1 MLCEITISIDSKKTR
16 RVTECHGKLWPNVRY
31 ADTLMMGE
39 IMAGIETVKK
49 ENSVV
54 LLKLKDS
61 EDCVSLLKAKI
72 LAMEEAHK
80 TEITIL
86 RTSYEN
92 KISEMRIF
100 RNRACNEEFFTES
113 QKDPFSLTSIYTTPN
128 FDWQSAPSY
137 PDPVEN
143 TSSISGGQIVKTEI
157 ATKPVNK
164 GLWKDK
170 ELWLYI
176 PTHLK
181 NYEFFNDFANCNH
194 FKDRQARKKMK
205 IDDELYQKKRTVNK
219 NL

>member
-1 MLCEITISIDSKKTR
+1 MDLMKRIFHQDN
-16 RVTECHGKLWPNVRY
+16 VNKLEAENMY
-31 ADTLMMGE
+31 MMGE

-100 RNRACNEEFFTES
+100 RNRACNEEFFT
-113 QKDPFSLTSIYTTPN
+113 Y
-128 FDWQSAPSY
+128 WQSAPSY

-205 IDDELYQKKRTVNK
+205 IDDELYQKKIERIFREFA
-219 NL
+219 